1 MSFDSVP
8 QEVSSDLRP
17 EPTPGTPSSLPVPA
31 HRPLWT
37 YILLGINILVWLAM
51 TLMGGSESPVTL
63 IRFGAKFQPLIIQ
76 GEYWRLMTANFIHIG
91 ILHLALNSYALY
103 LFGLQVERRF
113 GRSRFIVLYLL
124 SGLGGAILSYIGSSS
139 LSAGAS
145 GAIFGLIGA
154 TTVYYATYRDAFGV
168 QGRRQLSSLL
178 LVMGYNLLWGLMNPR
193 IDNLGHV
200 GGLVTGLALGWALCP
215 RYSLVRGDAGGIQ
228 LQDRYPRR
236 RAYAMTLAVS
246 LLLVAL
252 SALGTWVHTRGSL

>member
-1 MSFDSVP
+1 MSYDTVP
-8 QEVSSDLRP
+8 QVAPANPQP
-17 EPTPGTPSSLPVPA
+17 EPAPPISLPLPSHA
-31 HRPLWT
+31 PLWT
-37 YILLGINILVWLAM
+37 YILLGINVLVWLAM
-51 TLMGGSESPVTL
+51 TLMGGSESTDTL
-63 IRFGAKFQPLIIQ
+63 IRFGAKYQPLIVQ

-91 ILHLALNSYALY
+91 ILHLAFNAYALY

-113 GRSRFIVLYLL
+113 GRSRFVVLYLL
-124 SGLGGAILSYIGSSS
+124 SGLGGAVLSYIGSSS

-154 TTVYYATYRDAFGV
+154 ITVYYATYRDAFGS

-200 GGLVTGLALGWALCP
+200 GGLVTGLALGWAFCP
-215 RYSLVRGDAGGIQ
+215 RYSLARGDAGGVQ

-236 RAYAMTLAVS
+236 RASAVTLAVS
-246 LLLVAL
+246 LLLVSL
-252 SALGTWVHTRGSL
+252 SALGTWIHTRGSL